1 MIRSKSQEPHF
12 LFLIMSVP
20 LIVPVVSFFR
30 VLHILSSRGPSPIAP
45 VDMAMKICLASSP
58 PLRSFLTNYDTP
70 SLNRCEPLRP
80 CLSHVD
86 PEIATSASASTE
98 LGGSSAWLRRKKKK
112 SVVFADS
119 QGLALAAIYVFN
131 KAEDNSLSEL
141 QFHLTE
147 IEGATAGLQLGDK
160 GEDSSV
166 NWSGPIVTQILEG
179 SVVVPSLS
187 SDLR

>member
-1 MIRSKSQEPHF
+1 
-12 LFLIMSVP
+12 MSVP

-30 VLHILSSRGPSPIAP
+30 VLHILSPRGPSPIAP

-70 SLNRCEPLRP
+70 SLNHCEPLRP
-80 CLSHVD
+80 CLSHVN
-86 PEIATSASASTE
+86 PEITTSPSTE
-98 LGGSSAWLRRKKKK
+98 LGGSSAWLSRKKKK

-119 QGLALAAIYVFN
+119 RGLALAAIYVFN
-131 KAEDNSLSEL
+131 KAEDNLMSEL

-166 NWSGPIVTQILEG
+166 NWSGPTVTQILEG
-179 SVVVPSLS
+179 SVVVHSPG

>member
-1 MIRSKSQEPHF
+1 MIKESSLVSHF
-12 LFLIMSVP
+12 LFLI
-20 LIVPVVSFFR
+20 LPVVSFFR
-30 VLHILSSRGPSPIAP
+30 VLHILSPRGPSPIAP

-58 PLRSFLTNYDTP
+58 PLRSFLTNYDT

-80 CLSHVD
+80 CLSHVN

-119 QGLALAAIYVFN
+119 RGLALAAIYVFN

-147 IEGATAGLQLGDK
+147 IEGATAGLQLRDK
-160 GEDSSV
+160 GEDSSL
-166 NWSGPIVTQILEG
+166 VTRL
-179 SVVVPSLS
+179 
-187 SDLR
+187 